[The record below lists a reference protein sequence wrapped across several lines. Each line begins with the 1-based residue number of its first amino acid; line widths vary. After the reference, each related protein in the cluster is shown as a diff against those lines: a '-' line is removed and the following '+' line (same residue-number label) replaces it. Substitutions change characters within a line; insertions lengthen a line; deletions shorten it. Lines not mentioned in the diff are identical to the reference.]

1 MAKSILVLYRDL
13 SILTDNSAIN
23 SANQIRDA
31 YTSQYKKNEF
41 VLCFILFTYFV
52 ITKAALLIL
61 ITIYNID
68 F

>member
-31 YTSQYKKNEF
+31 YTS
-41 VLCFILFTYFV
+41 
-52 ITKAALLIL
+52 
-61 ITIYNID
+61 
-68 F
+68 